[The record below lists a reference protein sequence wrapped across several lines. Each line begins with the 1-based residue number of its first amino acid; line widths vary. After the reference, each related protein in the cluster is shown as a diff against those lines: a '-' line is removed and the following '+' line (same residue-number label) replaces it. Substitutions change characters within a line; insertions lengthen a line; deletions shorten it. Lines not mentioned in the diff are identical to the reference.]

1 MELVGKAV
9 KKEFLGFGIFT
20 GIVRS
25 FDPITRLFDIVYE
38 DGDSEEMEFEEVSPI
53 VVEEE
58 GLKESC
64 GSEMIQTRKRVRGE
78 QERDLI
84 EEVQVNDERNHGEF
98 SKSLNK
104 KVRLV
109 GENSMVTV
117 SFDGNLTDCVPC
129 IIDGL
134 SENLNNN
141 VKLKANGCVDLG
153 LNENDV
159 MESADEFAK
168 RDNDLNYDLGFLEEI
183 QTEEFKVDEDF
194 MKIKSIGFSKVIQE
208 KGNIDFGQ
216 NMKRDAEVDSEEDID
231 LGGNSKRN
239 DSVDYEISRATVN
252 SIVKFYPKT
261 DEERRG
267 LDSADKE
274 EPRSKKRKKSSGN
287 MKATKEMVL
296 RRSSRRTNSTNSL
309 QNVLT
314 VEESSAV
321 DISLDTDKISIGLHT
336 EGFREQN
343 LVPSKMELPLSSK
356 NLNLDE
362 IHILDFFSVYSCLRS
377 FSAILF
383 LSPFTLE
390 AFSVAVNNKFPNSLI
405 DSIHMSILRTLKLQM
420 EFLSSEGSQ
429 SASNCLRS
437 LNWELLDL
445 VTWPVYMVEYLLI
458 HGSELKPGYE
468 LSRLK
473 LLNSDYYKQSPNVKL
488 EILHCLCDDL
498 LEAEVIRLEL
508 NRRNVTSEHDADI
521 DRISNSE
528 NHKKRKHLV
537 NGLGSSGLT
546 EVIVDEINDWN
557 SDECCLCKMDG
568 SLICCDGCPAAY
580 HSRCVGVVKDLL
592 PEGDWYCPEC
602 VMDKHY
608 SSMKSSKSLRGA
620 ELLGVDPYGRL
631 FFSSCSYLLVSD
643 SCETT
648 ESSNYYY
655 HRDDLDAVIEVL
667 RSSSTLYS
675 GIINAISINWNTP
688 FDSKAKDHLNFQTPT
703 VHRNLIVDSKPKPS
717 EISAMNEV
725 LDGQS
730 CKFSSQSIRRP
741 DSSIAIQV
749 MDMRSPFRNSE
760 GSTEISQGVEGIQM
774 PVKNEADCANKSF
787 ADLNYIGALENT
799 NPNIENHSLEP
810 AASTVEQKQ
819 NTVAADPASAN
830 MVFKDD
836 YYVNYYSFAHIS
848 ASIAGQLLSKS
859 SGSIV
864 QDPKKS
870 DEEFVAEQ
878 MNLIFKN
885 MTRFSWSSIYTL
897 PTDADKES
905 CGWCFSCRST
915 DSEDCLFSVTAKH
928 SVAKGFGIDFSSI
941 KNKESHLT
949 AVIHHIL
956 SIEERLSGLL
966 LGPWHN
972 PHYSKHWRRNVAQ
985 ASSVA
990 SLRNLLVRLE
1000 SNLRHIALSADWF
1013 KVVDSVVTMG
1023 SASYAMTKGQVSSSK
1038 NGGGKKRGKLSLTE
1052 TNSTLNGGGRSGVF
1066 WWRGGRVSRQVFHCK
1081 ILPQF
1086 LAVKSGRQAGCGK
1099 IPTILYLDNSESAR
1113 RIRYTAWRAA
1123 AEMSTTVTQLA
1134 CQVREFD
1141 SNIRWDEIENA
1152 QLLSLT
1158 DKEYKKS
1165 WRLFKKV
1172 TIRRKCVE
1180 GANVKYLL
1188 DFGKRRT
1195 IPDSVIQ
1202 HGVMLE
1208 LSASERKKYWLDE
1221 LYVPLS
1227 ILKAFE
1233 EKKLARIHN
1242 KTDSAMLREEAG
1254 KVIKRTSRKRG
1265 LSYLLSKSEN
1275 HQCGQC
1281 KKDLLVREAVSCND
1295 CKGFFHKKH
1304 FRKSKGKNAA
1314 DCTYTCNKCQST
1326 KHVKKFVKIKK
1337 KMKKGKP
1344 LAQEKIT
1351 SLSERPRRS
1360 IQRVNYVELQK
1371 QELDG
1376 TKKHTPGHQKQGITK
1391 KNTRGRPRKWVPV
1404 EQKVQHKKVIVK
1416 KKKRGRPKK
1425 WITKKHEEG
1434 RSKKVVCWPKGNRT
1448 QIYHAFWLNGL
1459 RFSSKPN
1466 DARVMEFREGRLLLP
1481 SENSN
1486 ALCTQPICGLCLEA
1500 DYTPRLI
1507 YVKCDKCQEWFHGD
1521 AFGCKVESTTKII
1534 GFRCHKCRE
1543 SSPPVCPH
1551 MMDIAI
1557 SCNINEGECRSG
1569 AEYVVKELPDIDE
1582 FSNGKDE
1589 RHEFTPSDGCQGLI
1603 HTYVRKARSD
1613 TLLNSNHKVKKA
1625 TEVPDSNKSIG
1636 EEKNFIS
1643 PHQTLMISEY
1653 DVESKE
1659 GTESVEKQESRTVV
1673 PDSVHEDQ
1681 KVDMVLDCDDTPS
1694 SKACMIESENEHFI
1708 SVGSP
1713 PGTIN
1718 FFCATSEDVIE
1729 KEVSVVGHNEVEDGI
1744 GITPA
1749 NPEMPLAVGFGA
1761 PTELMQPTSPSTL
1774 TQSLNTRGNQV

>member
-25 FDPITRLFDIVYE
+25 FDPISRLFSIVYE

-53 VVEEE
+53 ILEEE
-58 GLKESC
+58 LKESC
-64 GSEMIQTRKRVRGE
+64 GSELIQTRKRVRE
-78 QERDLI
+78 EEEHDLI
-84 EEVQVNDERNHGEF
+84 EEETQVNDGRNHEEV
-98 SKSLNK
+98 SESLNK
-104 KVRLV
+104 KVCLV
-109 GENSMVTV
+109 GENSMVNV
-117 SFDGNLTDCVPC
+117 SVDGSLTDSVVC
-129 IIDGL
+129 IHDL
-134 SENLNNN
+134 NENL
-141 VKLKANGCVDLG
+141 KLRENGCVDLG

-159 MESADEFAK
+159 RESADEFAK

-183 QTEEFKVDEDF
+183 QTKEFKVDEDF
-194 MKIKSIGFSKVIQE
+194 MNIRSIGFSEVIQE
-208 KGNIDFGQ
+208 KGSIDFGQ
-216 NMKRDAEVDSEEDID
+216 YVKGDADVDSEEDID
-231 LGGNSKRN
+231 LGGISKRN

-261 DEERRG
+261 DQDRGG
-267 LDSADKE
+267 LDSGYKE

-287 MKATKEMVL
+287 TKATSEMVL
-296 RRSSRRTNSTNSL
+296 RRSSRRTNSTYSL
-309 QNVLT
+309 QNVLM

-321 DISLDTDKISIGLHT
+321 DISPDTDKISVGLHT
-336 EGFREQN
+336 EGFTEQN

-383 LSPFTLE
+383 LSPFSLE
-390 AFSVAVNNKFPNSLI
+390 AFSVAVNNKVPNSLI
-405 DSIHMSILRTLKLQM
+405 DSIHVSILRTLKLQM

-473 LLNSDYYKQSPNVKL
+473 LLNNDYYKQSPSIKL
-488 EILHCLCDDL
+488 EILRCLCDDL

-508 NRRNVTSEHDADI
+508 NRRNVASENDADI

-528 NHKKRKHLV
+528 NYKKRKHPV

-546 EVIVDEINDWN
+546 EVIVDETNDWN

-631 FFSSCSYLLVSD
+631 FFSSCGYLLVSD
-643 SCETT
+643 SCET
-648 ESSNYYY
+648 ESSYYYY
-655 HRDDLDAVIEVL
+655 HKDDLDAVIEVL

-688 FDSKAKDHLNFQTPT
+688 FDSKVKDRLNFQTPS

-717 EISAMNEV
+717 EISATNKV

-730 CKFSSQSIRRP
+730 CKVSLQSIRSPVSSVAVQVKDMIRP
-741 DSSIAIQV
+741 IT
-749 MDMRSPFRNSE
+749 NSE
-760 GSTEISQGVEGIQM
+760 GFTEISQGVEGYQM
-774 PVKNEADCANKSF
+774 PVKNEADCSNNSF
-787 ADLNYIGALENT
+787 EDLNYTGSLENT
-799 NPNIENHSLEP
+799 TSNIGNHSLEP

-819 NTVAADPASAN
+819 NTVAEVPASAN
-830 MVFKDD
+830 MVFEDD
-836 YYVNYYSFAHIS
+836 YYVNYYSLAHIS
-848 ASIAGQLLSKS
+848 ASIAGQLLSIS
-859 SGSIV
+859 SGSIA
-864 QDPKKS
+864 QDLKKS
-870 DEEFVAEQ
+870 DEEIVAKQ
-878 MNLIFKN
+878 MNLISKN
-885 MTRFSWSSIYTL
+885 MTRFSWSSIYAL
-897 PTDADKES
+897 PMEAEKES

-915 DSEDCLFSVTAKH
+915 NSEDCLFSITAKH
-928 SVAKGFGIDFSSI
+928 SVAKGFRIDFSSI
-941 KNKESHLT
+941 KNNESHLT
-949 AVIHHIL
+949 TVIHHIL

-966 LGPWHN
+966 SGPWRN
-972 PHYSKHWRRNVAQ
+972 PHYSKHWRRTVTQ

-990 SLRNLLVRLE
+990 SLRNLLVIVE

-1052 TNSTLNGGGRSGVF
+1052 TNSTVNGGGRSGVF

-1123 AEMSTTVTQLA
+1123 VEMSTTVTQLA
-1134 CQVREFD
+1134 CQVREFY

-1152 QLLSLT
+1152 QLLSLI
-1158 DKEYKKS
+1158 DKDYKRS

-1221 LYVPLS
+1221 LHVPLS

-1242 KTDSAMLREEAG
+1242 KIDSAVLRGEAG
-1254 KVIKRTSRKRG
+1254 KLIKRTSRKRG

-1295 CKGFFHKKH
+1295 CKGLFHKKH
-1304 FRKSKGKNAA
+1304 FRKPKGKTSA

-1326 KHVKKFVKIKK
+1326 KHVKKLVKKFVKIKK
-1337 KMKKGKP
+1337 KTKKGKP
-1344 LAQEKIT
+1344 VAQEKIT
-1351 SLSERPRRS
+1351 NISERPRRS

-1371 QELDG
+1371 KELDG
-1376 TKKHTPGHQKQGITK
+1376 TKKHTPSHQKQGITK

-1404 EQKVQHKKVIVK
+1404 EQKIQPKKVIVK

-1425 WITKKHEEG
+1425 LITKKHEEG

-1466 DARVMEFREGRLLLP
+1466 DARVIDFGKGRLLLP
-1481 SENSN
+1481 SENTN
-1486 ALCTQPICGLCLEA
+1486 ALSTQPICGLCLEA
-1500 DYTPRLI
+1500 EYTSRLI
-1507 YVKCDKCQEWFHGD
+1507 YIKCEKCQEWFHGD

-1569 AEYVVKELPDIDE
+1569 AECVDKELPDIDE
-1582 FSNGKDE
+1582 FSNGKYE
-1589 RHEFTPSDGCQGLI
+1589 RHEFTPSDDCQDLV
-1603 HTYVRKARSD
+1603 HTYVRKPRSD
-1613 TLLNSNHKVKKA
+1613 TLLYSNHKVKKA
-1625 TEVPDSNKSIG
+1625 LEVPDSNKSID
-1636 EEKNFIS
+1636 EEKNVVS
-1643 PHQTLMISEY
+1643 PHQTLMIS

-1659 GTESVEKQESRTVV
+1659 GTESVEKQELHTVV
-1673 PDSVHEDQ
+1673 PDSGHEDQ
-1681 KVDMVLDCDDTPS
+1681 KVDTVLDCDDTPS
-1694 SKACMIESENEHFI
+1694 SHACMIESENEQFI

-1713 PGTIN
+1713 PGTVN
-1718 FFCATSEDVIE
+1718 LSCTTSEDVIK
-1729 KEVSVVGHNEVEDGI
+1729 KEAPVVGHNEVEDGI
-1744 GITPA
+1744 AITPA
-1749 NPEMPLAVGFGA
+1749 NPEMHLAVGFDA
-1761 PTELMQPTSPSTL
+1761 PAELMQPASPSTL